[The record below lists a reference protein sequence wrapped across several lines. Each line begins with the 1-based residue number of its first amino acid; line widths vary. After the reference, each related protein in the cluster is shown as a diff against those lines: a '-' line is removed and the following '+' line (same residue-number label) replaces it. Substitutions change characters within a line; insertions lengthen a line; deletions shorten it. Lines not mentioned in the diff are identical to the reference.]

1 MKQTPENRGGNH
13 HVDILFPPN
22 LCPDNFFK
30 RKTSLNLLQY
40 FFLFDVLVFWPGGT
54 WDLSSTITD
63 GTCTPCTGRW
73 SLTTGRPGTCLYS
86 YHFIQSYLI
95 IWPSFDFSF
104 QNLLTRSLKTLWSL
118 SYLEHVL
125 LCVNSKHVFQA
136 STDTLC
142 DREDPVSVLSG
153 TQLWA
158 WRRAQRRSV
167 APALIERMN
176 QNMDSCVGEE
186 GMVCV

>member
-1 MKQTPENRGGNH
+1 ML
-13 HVDILFPPN
+13 ISFLFPPN

-40 FFLFDVLVFWPGGT
+40 FFCLMFWFFGLEAPGISAPQSQMEPAPPALGVK
-54 WDLSSTITD
+54 
-63 GTCTPCTGRW
+63 
-73 SLTTGRPGTCLYS
+73 S
-86 YHFIQSYLI
+86 YHWAPRDVPVFILFHPVI
-95 IWPSFDFSF
+95 LNHWPSFDFSL

-142 DREDPVSVLSG
+142 DREDLVSFLSG
-153 TQLWA
+153 TQL
-158 WRRAQRRSV
+158 
-167 APALIERMN
+167 
-176 QNMDSCVGEE
+176 
-186 GMVCV
+186 